1 MSLTKEQQ
9 MTKSLFEIGLSNIK
23 DLEKAKKEHTK
34 MVNNIY
40 KLYQA
45 GIIKVNVHDAIVYY
59 PNRIDDILSEHKSKK
74 ESKSEVS

>member
-23 DLEKAKKEHTK
+23 DLERAKEEHKNT
-34 MVNNIY
+34 NSNLY
-40 KLYQA
+40 KLWKA
-45 GIIKVNVHDAIVYY
+45 GVIKESVYDTVIY
-59 PNRIDDILSEHKSKK
+59 FPNRIDDIISEHKSKK

>member
-23 DLEKAKKEHTK
+23 DLERAKEEHKNTNSNLYKLWQAGVIKE
-34 MVNNIY
+34 NIY
-40 KLYQA
+40 
-45 GIIKVNVHDAIVYY
+45 DAIIYY
-59 PNRIDDILSEHKSKK
+59 PNRIDDIVSEHKSKK